1 MIGINTAIVA
11 QGQGIGF
18 AIPIAMANNI
28 LPDLKAKGKVTRG
41 WMGVTVQDIT
51 EDMARSLQ
59 LKDRRGAIITEVFK
73 GDPADL
79 AGLRPGD
86 IVTAINGK
94 KIKDT
99 HELLLL
105 ISSFHVG
112 DKVGIAVLRDGRAMN
127 FQVTVAE
134 RRDRPETAQSSR
146 GGYEHYGLAVGD
158 ITPEIARYLGIPKKT
173 GVIVMRVQ
181 PGSPADEV
189 GIQPQD
195 VVLQVNKVKI
205 SSVKDYLREVNK
217 KAASGSVMLLIKRG
231 QATFFVALR
240 K

>member
-1 MIGINTAIVA
+1 
-11 QGQGIGF
+11 
-18 AIPIAMANNI
+18 
-28 LPDLKAKGKVTRG
+28 
-41 WMGVTVQDIT
+41 
-51 EDMARSLQ
+51 MARSLQ
-59 LKDRRGAIITEVFK
+59 LKDRQGAIISEVFK

-105 ISSFHVG
+105 IASFHVG
-112 DKVGIAVLRDGRAMN
+112 DRVSITVLRDGREMTFA
-127 FQVTVAE
+127 VKVAE
-134 RRDRPETAQSSR
+134 RPDRPETAQSR
-146 GGYEHYGLAVGD
+146 QEGYEQYGMVIGE
-158 ITPEIARYLGIPKKT
+158 ITPEIARYLGMAKKT
-173 GVIVMRVQ
+173 GVIVVRVQ

-195 VVLQVNKVKI
+195 VILQVNKVKI
-205 SSVKDYLREVNK
+205 ASVKDYLREANK
-217 KAASGSVMLLIKRG
+217 KTAKGGVMLLIKRG